1 MPLEAAERGEAA
13 AAGEPDPEGAPR
25 DEALVIGVLALQ
37 GASSLH
43 AAALRALGAE
53 PVEVRTP
60 EALAGVD
67 AVVLPGGESTTIS
80 MLLEANDLFEP
91 LAARLRDGL
100 PAFGTCAG
108 MILLAGQILDG
119 RSDQRSFGAIDVDV
133 RRNAFGRQVDSFE
146 ADLPIAGLD
155 GGDFPAVFIRAPVIE
170 RAGPDVEVLA
180 TVDGLPVLCRQGA
193 VLVAAFH
200 PELSE
205 DLRLHRLFLD
215 HVSSPGPA
223 APGRT
228 PSSD

>member
-1 MPLEAAERGEAA
+1 MK
-13 AAGEPDPEGAPR
+13 
-25 DEALVIGVLALQ
+25 VGVLALQ

-53 PVEVRTP
+53 PVEVKTP
-60 EALAGVD
+60 DALASVD

-108 MILLAGQILDG
+108 MILLAEQILDG

-133 RRNAFGRQVDSFE
+133 RRNAFGRQIDSFE
-146 ADLPIAGLD
+146 ARLPVVGLD

-170 RAGPDVEVLA
+170 RAGAGVEVLA
-180 TVDGLPVLCRQGA
+180 AVDGRPVLCRQGP

-200 PELSE
+200 PELSD

-215 HVSSPGPA
+215 LVVSGEPTTVDRP
-223 APGRT
+223 
-228 PSSD
+228 